1 MNIAF
6 ISTGTELLKGS
17 AVNTNLR
24 CFGSALAAA
33 GIPLHQEIACG
44 DKKQEIAEALSAAL
58 KSSDI
63 LLISGGLGPTSDDIT
78 LETAARF
85 FGLEL
90 YQDEALTEKI
100 ENFWK
105 ALGRSIPCPKDQLK
119 QAMLPVGA
127 KAIDN
132 PRGSASG
139 IYVQVKYACVERHLF
154 FVPGPPSEF
163 EPMIAESIL
172 PAILELVPDRMK
184 TVGFLCAGVGESTVA
199 KTLEKPVTALG
210 VEIAYCADASGT
222 RVFLSSDDEEK
233 LNSADRIAHEL
244 MGNSAMPDGILD
256 PVTRLIA
263 LLKEKNLTMACAES
277 CTGGLIGKMLT
288 DLPGISEVYY
298 GSIVSYANSVK
309 QNVLGVPEETL
320 LSAGA
325 VSEETAAAMA
335 ENAARVLG
343 CSCAISTTGIA
354 GPDGGTPEKPVGLV
368 YAGCFCNGRTT
379 VIKLR
384 LRGGREA
391 IRQRASARAVYQLI
405 KRIREENASIHQN

>member
-58 KSSDI
+58 KSSEI

-78 LETAARF
+78 LETVARF

-100 ENFWK
+100 EKFWK
-105 ALGRSIPCPKDQLK
+105 ALGRAIPCPKAQFK

-127 KAIDN
+127 RAIDN

-139 IYVQVKYACVERHLF
+139 IYVKVKYANVDRHLF
-154 FVPGPPSEF
+154 LVPGPPSEF

-172 PAILELVPDRMK
+172 PAILELVPDRLK

-222 RVFLSSDDEEK
+222 RVFLSSNDEEK
-233 LNSADRIAHEL
+233 LISADRVAHDL
-244 MGNSAMPDGILD
+244 MGQSAMPDGILD
-256 PVTRLIA
+256 PVTRTSA
-263 LLKEKNLTMACAES
+263 LLTEKNLTLSTAES
-277 CTGGLIGKMLT
+277 CTGGMIAN
-288 DLPGISEVYY
+288 
-298 GSIVSYANSVK
+298 SIVERSGVSAFFAGGVVTYSNALK
-309 QNVLGVPEETL
+309 EKLLNVPADL
-320 LSAGA
+320 LEKFGA
-325 VSEETAAAMA
+325 VSEECACAMA
-335 ENAARVLG
+335 KGAAENMGTDAAV
-343 CSCAISTTGIA
+343 ATTGVA

-368 YAGCFCNGRTT
+368 YVSACVKGEVMVR
-379 VIKLR
+379 KLN
-384 LRGGREA
+384 LRGGRLM
-391 IRQRASARAVYQLI
+391 IRQRSAAQALI
-405 KRIREENASIHQN
+405 LLNSMLEKI

>member
-44 DKKQEIAEALSAAL
+44 DRKQEIAEALSAAL
-58 KSSDI
+58 KSSEI
-63 LLISGGLGPTSDDIT
+63 LLVSGGLGPTSDDIT
-78 LETAARF
+78 LETVARF

-90 YQDEALTEKI
+90 HQDPVLTLKI

-105 ALGRSIPCPKDQLK
+105 ALGRSIPCPKSQFK
-119 QAMLPVGA
+119 QAMLPENGI
-127 KAIDN
+127 AIDN

-139 IYVQVKYACVERHLF
+139 IDIKVDYAGISRRIFL
-154 FVPGPPSEF
+154 VPGPPSEF

-172 PAILELVPDRMK
+172 PAILEIVPDRLK

-222 RVFLSSDDEEK
+222 RVFLSSSDDALLAE
-233 LNSADRIAHEL
+233 ADRVAHDL
-244 MGNSAMPDGILD
+244 MGASAMPDGVLD
-256 PVTRLIA
+256 PVTRTID
-263 LLKEKNLTMACAES
+263 LLKEKGLTLVTAES
-277 CTGGLIGKMLT
+277 CTGGMIAN
-288 DLPGISEVYY
+288 
-298 GSIVSYANSVK
+298 SIVERSGVSAVFAGGAVTYSNELK
-309 QNVLGVPEETL
+309 EKMLGVPAEL
-320 LSAGA
+320 LAAHGA
-325 VSEETAAAMA
+325 VSPECACAMVRGAAEKMGSD
-335 ENAARVLG
+335 AAV
-343 CSCAISTTGIA
+343 ATTGIA

-368 YAGCFCNGRTT
+368 YIAAFVKGEVLCREL
-379 VIKLR
+379 K
-384 LRGGREA
+384 LRGGRTM
-391 IRQRASARAVYQLI
+391 IRQRAAAQALNLLNTMLERV
-405 KRIREENASIHQN
+405 

>member
-44 DKKQEIAEALSAAL
+44 DRKQEIAEALSAAL
-58 KSSDI
+58 KSAEI

-78 LETAARF
+78 LETVARF

-90 YQDEALTEKI
+90 HQDAALTLKI

-105 ALGRSIPCPKDQLK
+105 ALGRAIPCPKSQFK
-119 QAMLPVGA
+119 QAMLPDNGV
-127 KAIDN
+127 AIDN

-139 IYVQVKYACVERHLF
+139 IYIKVDYAGVTRHVFL
-154 FVPGPPSEF
+154 VPGPPSEF

-172 PAILELVPDRMK
+172 PAILGLVPDRLK

-199 KTLEKPVTALG
+199 KTLEKPITALG

-222 RVFLSSDDEEK
+222 RVFLSAQDEE
-233 LNSADRIAHEL
+233 LLAAADRKAHDL
-244 MGNSAMPDGILD
+244 IGSSAMPDGILD
-256 PVTRLIA
+256 PVTRTIG
-263 LLKEKNLTMACAES
+263 LLKERALTLCSAES
-277 CTGGLIGKMLT
+277 CTGGMIAN
-288 DLPGISEVYY
+288 
-298 GSIVSYANSVK
+298 SIVERSGVSSVFAGGAVTYSNELK
-309 QNVLGVPEETL
+309 EKMLGVPAEL
-320 LSAGA
+320 LAAHGA
-325 VSEETAAAMA
+325 VSPECACAMA
-335 ENAARVLG
+335 KGAAEKMGAQAAV
-343 CSCAISTTGIA
+343 ATTGIA

-368 YAGCFCNGRTT
+368 YIAAFVKGELLCREL
-379 VIKLR
+379 K
-384 LRGGREA
+384 LRGGRTM
-391 IRQRASARAVYQLI
+391 IRQRAAAQALNLLNTMLERV
-405 KRIREENASIHQN
+405 

>member
-44 DKKQEIAEALSAAL
+44 DRKQEIAEALSAAL
-58 KSSDI
+58 KSSEI
-63 LLISGGLGPTSDDIT
+63 LLVSGGLGPTSDDIT
-78 LETAARF
+78 LETVARF

-90 YQDEALTEKI
+90 RQDPVLTLKI

-105 ALGRSIPCPKDQLK
+105 ALGRSIPCPKSQFK
-119 QAMLPVGA
+119 QAMLPENGI
-127 KAIDN
+127 AIDN

-139 IYVQVKYACVERHLF
+139 IDIKVDYAGISRRVFL
-154 FVPGPPSEF
+154 VPGPPSEF

-172 PAILELVPDRMK
+172 PAILEIVPDRLK

-222 RVFLSSDDEEK
+222 RVFLSSSDDALLAE
-233 LNSADRIAHEL
+233 ADRVAHDL
-244 MGNSAMPDGILD
+244 MGASAMPDGVLD
-256 PVTRLIA
+256 PVTRTID
-263 LLKEKNLTMACAES
+263 LLKEKGLTLVTAES
-277 CTGGLIGKMLT
+277 CTGGMIAN
-288 DLPGISEVYY
+288 
-298 GSIVSYANSVK
+298 SIVERSGVSAVFAGGAVTYSNELK
-309 QNVLGVPEETL
+309 EKMLGVPAEL
-320 LSAGA
+320 LAAHGA
-325 VSEETAAAMA
+325 VSPECACAMVRGAAEKMGAD
-335 ENAARVLG
+335 AAV
-343 CSCAISTTGIA
+343 ATTGIA

-368 YAGCFCNGRTT
+368 YIAAFVRGEVLCREL
-379 VIKLR
+379 K
-384 LRGGREA
+384 LRGGRTM
-391 IRQRASARAVYQLI
+391 IRQRAAAQALNLLNTMLERV
-405 KRIREENASIHQN
+405 

>member
-44 DKKQEIAEALSAAL
+44 DRKQEIAEALSAAL
-58 KSSDI
+58 KSSEI

-78 LETAARF
+78 LETVARF

-90 YQDEALTEKI
+90 HQDPALTLKI

-105 ALGRSIPCPKDQLK
+105 ALGRAIPCPKSQFK
-119 QAMLPVGA
+119 QAMLPDNGT
-127 KAIDN
+127 AIDN

-139 IYVQVKYACVERHLF
+139 IYIKTDYAKITRHIFL
-154 FVPGPPSEF
+154 VPGPPSEF

-172 PAILELVPDRMK
+172 PAILEIVPDRLK

-199 KTLEKPVTALG
+199 KTLEKPITALG

-222 RVFLSSDDEEK
+222 RLFLSSNDDEK
-233 LNSADRIAHEL
+233 LVLADRTAHDL
-244 MGNSAMPDGILD
+244 MGTSAMPDGVLD
-256 PVTRLIA
+256 PVTRTIG
-263 LLKEKNLTMACAES
+263 LLKEKGVTLVTAES
-277 CTGGLIGKMLT
+277 CTGGMIAN
-288 DLPGISEVYY
+288 
-298 GSIVSYANSVK
+298 SIVERSGVSSVFAGSAVTYSNALK
-309 QNVLGVPEETL
+309 EKLLGVPSEVLEKY
-320 LSAGA
+320 GA
-325 VSEETAAAMA
+325 VSEECACAMA
-335 ENAARVLG
+335 KGAASRLG
-343 CSCAISTTGIA
+343 ADAAVATTGIA

-368 YAGCFCNGRTT
+368 YVAACVKGEVMVR
-379 VIKLR
+379 KLN
-384 LRGGREA
+384 LRGGRLM
-391 IRQRASARAVYQLI
+391 IRQRATAQALILLNTMLEQL
-405 KRIREENASIHQN
+405 

>member
-24 CFGSALAAA
+24 CFGAALAAA

-44 DKKQEIAEALSAAL
+44 DRKQEIAEALSAAL

-78 LETAARF
+78 LETVARF

-90 YQDEALTEKI
+90 YQDPALTLKI

-105 ALGRSIPCPKDQLK
+105 ALGRAIPCPKSQFK
-119 QAMLPVGA
+119 QAMLPEGA
-127 KAIDN
+127 AAIDN

-139 IYVQVKYACVERHLF
+139 IAVKVEYAARTRHIFL
-154 FVPGPPSEF
+154 VPGPPSEF

-172 PAILELVPDRMK
+172 PAILEIIPDRLK

-222 RVFLSSDDEEK
+222 RVFLSSSDEEK
-233 LNSADRIAHEL
+233 LAAADRTAHDL
-244 MGNSAMPDGILD
+244 MGASAMPDGVLD
-256 PVTRLIA
+256 PVTRAID
-263 LLKEKNLTMACAES
+263 LLQAKKMTLVTAES
-277 CTGGLIGKMLT
+277 CTGGMIAN
-288 DLPGISEVYY
+288 
-298 GSIVSYANSVK
+298 SIVERSGVSSVFAGSAVTYSNALK
-309 QNVLGVPEETL
+309 EKMLGVPAEL
-320 LSAGA
+320 LAAHGA
-325 VSEETAAAMA
+325 VSPECACAMA
-335 ENAARVLG
+335 KGAAERLG
-343 CSCAISTTGIA
+343 ADAAIATTGIA

-368 YAGCFCNGRTT
+368 YIAACVKGEVTYREL
-379 VIKLR
+379 K
-384 LRGGREA
+384 LRGGRTM
-391 IRQRASARAVYQLI
+391 IRQRAAAQALI
-405 KRIREENASIHQN
+405 LLNTMLEKL

>member
-58 KSSDI
+58 KSSEI

-78 LETAARF
+78 LETVARF

-90 YQDEALTEKI
+90 YQDKALTEKI

-105 ALGRSIPCPKDQLK
+105 ALGRSIPCPKAQFK

-127 KAIDN
+127 EAVDN

-139 IYVQVKYACVERHLF
+139 IYVKVKYAGVDRHLF
-154 FVPGPPSEF
+154 LVPGPPSEF

-222 RVFLSSDDEEK
+222 RVFLSSNDEEK
-233 LNSADRIAHEL
+233 LNSADRVAHDL
-244 MGNSAMPDGILD
+244 MGSSAMPDGVLD
-256 PVTRLIA
+256 PVTRVIG

-277 CTGGLIGKMLT
+277 CTGGMIAN
-288 DLPGISEVYY
+288 
-298 GSIVSYANSVK
+298 SIVERSGVSSVFAGGVVTYSNALK
-309 QNVLGVPEETL
+309 EKLLNVPAEL
-320 LSAGA
+320 LENFGA
-325 VSEETAAAMA
+325 VSEECACAMVKGAVENMGADAAVA
-335 ENAARVLG
+335 
-343 CSCAISTTGIA
+343 TTGIA

-368 YAGCFCNGRTT
+368 YVAASVRGEVMVR
-379 VIKLR
+379 KLN
-384 LRGGREA
+384 LRGGRLM
-391 IRQRASARAVYQLI
+391 IRQRAAAQALI
-405 KRIREENASIHQN
+405 LLNSMLEKL

>member
-44 DKKQEIAEALSAAL
+44 DRKHEIAEALSAAL
-58 KSSDI
+58 KTSEI

-78 LETAARF
+78 LETVARF

-90 YQDEALTEKI
+90 HQDPELTQKI

-105 ALGRSIPCPKDQLK
+105 ALARAIPCPKSQFK
-119 QAMLPVGA
+119 QAMLPDNGV
-127 KAIDN
+127 AIDN

-139 IYVQVKYACVERHLF
+139 IDIKVEYAKLPRRIFL
-154 FVPGPPSEF
+154 VPGPPSEF

-172 PAILELVPDRMK
+172 PAILEMVPDRMK

-199 KTLEKPVTALG
+199 KTLEKPVTRLG

-222 RVFLSSDDEEK
+222 RVFLSSADEARLAE
-233 LNSADRIAHEL
+233 ADRVAHDL
-244 MGNSAMPDGILD
+244 MGESALPDGVLD
-256 PVTRLIA
+256 PVTRTMG
-263 LLKEKNLTMACAES
+263 LLKEKGLLMACAES
-277 CTGGLIGKMLT
+277 CTGGMIANMMVERSGVSSCFAGGVVT
-288 DLPGISEVYY
+288 YSNDLKE
-298 GSIVSYANSVK
+298 K
-309 QNVLGVPEETL
+309 LLGVPAEVL
-320 LSAGA
+320 AAHGA
-325 VSEETAAAMA
+325 VSPECACAMVRGAAEKLGAD
-335 ENAARVLG
+335 AAV
-343 CSCAISTTGIA
+343 ATTGIA

-368 YAGCFCNGRTT
+368 YIAAWVKGEILCRE
-379 VIKLR
+379 LR
-384 LRGGREA
+384 LRGGRTM
-391 IRQRASARAVYQLI
+391 IRQRAAAQALNLLNTMLEKI
-405 KRIREENASIHQN
+405 

>member
-44 DKKQEIAEALSAAL
+44 DRKQEIAEALSAAL
-58 KSSDI
+58 KTSEI

-78 LETAARF
+78 LETVARF

-90 YQDEALTEKI
+90 HQDPALTLKI

-105 ALGRSIPCPKDQLK
+105 ALGRSIPCPKSQFK
-119 QAMLPVGA
+119 QAMLPDNGT
-127 KAIDN
+127 AIDN

-139 IYVQVKYACVERHLF
+139 IDIKVDYAGISRRVFL
-154 FVPGPPSEF
+154 VPGPPSEF
-163 EPMIAESIL
+163 EPMIEGSIL
-172 PAILELVPDRMK
+172 PAILEIVPDRLK

-222 RVFLSSDDEEK
+222 RVFLSSADDARLAE
-233 LNSADRIAHEL
+233 ADRVAHDL
-244 MGNSAMPDGILD
+244 MGASALPDGVLD
-256 PVTRLIA
+256 PVTRTID
-263 LLKEKNLTMACAES
+263 LLKEKALTLVTAES
-277 CTGGLIGKMLT
+277 CTGGMIAN
-288 DLPGISEVYY
+288 
-298 GSIVSYANSVK
+298 SIVERSGVSAVFAGGAVTYSNELK
-309 QNVLGVPEETL
+309 EKMLGVPAEL
-320 LSAGA
+320 LAAHGA
-325 VSEETAAAMA
+325 VSPECACAMA
-335 ENAARVLG
+335 KGAAEKMGAQAAV
-343 CSCAISTTGIA
+343 ATTGIA

-368 YAGCFCNGRTT
+368 YIAAFVKGEVLCREL
-379 VIKLR
+379 K
-384 LRGGREA
+384 LRGGRTM
-391 IRQRASARAVYQLI
+391 IRQRAAAQALNLLNTMLERV
-405 KRIREENASIHQN
+405 

>member
-44 DKKQEIAEALSAAL
+44 DRKQEIAEALSAAL
-58 KSSDI
+58 KSSEI
-63 LLISGGLGPTSDDIT
+63 LLVSGGLGPTSDDIT
-78 LETAARF
+78 LETVARF

-90 YQDEALTEKI
+90 HQDPVLTLKI

-105 ALGRSIPCPKDQLK
+105 ALGRSIPCPKSQFK
-119 QAMLPVGA
+119 QAMLPENGI
-127 KAIDN
+127 AIDN

-139 IYVQVKYACVERHLF
+139 IDIKVDYAGISRRVFL
-154 FVPGPPSEF
+154 VPGPPSEF

-172 PAILELVPDRMK
+172 PAILEIVPDRLK

-222 RVFLSSDDEEK
+222 RVFLSSSDDALLAE
-233 LNSADRIAHEL
+233 ADRVAHDL
-244 MGNSAMPDGILD
+244 MGASAMPDGVLD
-256 PVTRLIA
+256 PVTRTID
-263 LLKEKNLTMACAES
+263 LLKEKGLTLVTAES
-277 CTGGLIGKMLT
+277 CTGGMIAN
-288 DLPGISEVYY
+288 
-298 GSIVSYANSVK
+298 SIVERSGVSAVFAGGAVTYSNELK
-309 QNVLGVPEETL
+309 EKMLGVPAEL
-320 LSAGA
+320 LATHGA
-325 VSEETAAAMA
+325 VSPECACAMVRGAAEKMGSD
-335 ENAARVLG
+335 AAV
-343 CSCAISTTGIA
+343 ATTGIA

-368 YAGCFCNGRTT
+368 YIAAFVKGEVLCREL
-379 VIKLR
+379 K
-384 LRGGREA
+384 LRGGRTM
-391 IRQRASARAVYQLI
+391 IRQRAAAQALNLLNTMLERV
-405 KRIREENASIHQN
+405 

>member
-44 DKKQEIAEALSAAL
+44 DRKHEIAEALSAAL
-58 KSSDI
+58 KSCEI

-90 YQDEALTEKI
+90 YQDELLTKKI
-100 ENFWK
+100 EEFWK
-105 ALGRSIPCPKDQLK
+105 GLRRSMPCPKSQFK
-119 QAMLPVGA
+119 QAMLPRGGR
-127 KAIDN
+127 AIDN

-139 IYVQVKYACVERHLF
+139 IYVQTEYAKVTRHIF

-172 PAILELVPDRMK
+172 PAILEIVPERLK

-199 KTLEKPVTALG
+199 KTLEKPITALG

-222 RVFLSSDDEEK
+222 RVFLSAQDEEK
-233 LNSADRIAHEL
+233 LALADRTAHDL
-244 MGNSAMPDGILD
+244 IGASAMPDGILD
-256 PVTRLIA
+256 PVTHLIG

-277 CTGGLIGKMLT
+277 CTGGMIAN
-288 DLPGISEVYY
+288 
-298 GSIVSYANSVK
+298 SIVERSGVSSVFAGGAVTYSNALK
-309 QNVLGVPEETL
+309 EKL
-320 LSAGA
+320 LSVPAEILEKYGA
-325 VSEETAAAMA
+325 VSEECACAMA
-335 ENAARVLG
+335 RGCAENLGADAAV
-343 CSCAISTTGIA
+343 ATTGIA

-368 YAGCFCNGRTT
+368 YVAACVKGEIMVRQLN
-379 VIKLR
+379 
-384 LRGGREA
+384 LRGGRLM
-391 IRQRASARAVYQLI
+391 IRQRAAAQALI
-405 KRIREENASIHQN
+405 LLNSMLEKL

>member
-44 DKKQEIAEALSAAL
+44 DRKQEIAEALSAAL
-58 KSSDI
+58 KSSEI
-63 LLISGGLGPTSDDIT
+63 LLVSGGLGPTSDDIT
-78 LETAARF
+78 LETVARF

-90 YQDEALTEKI
+90 HQDPVLTLKI

-105 ALGRSIPCPKDQLK
+105 ALGRSIPCPKSQFK
-119 QAMLPVGA
+119 QAMLPENGI
-127 KAIDN
+127 AIDN

-139 IYVQVKYACVERHLF
+139 IDIKVDYAGISRRVFL
-154 FVPGPPSEF
+154 VPGPPSEF

-172 PAILELVPDRMK
+172 PAILEIVPDRLK

-222 RVFLSSDDEEK
+222 RVFLSSSDDALLAE
-233 LNSADRIAHEL
+233 ADRVAHDL
-244 MGNSAMPDGILD
+244 MGASAMPDGVLD
-256 PVTRLIA
+256 PVTRTID
-263 LLKEKNLTMACAES
+263 LLKEKGLTLVTAES
-277 CTGGLIGKMLT
+277 CTGGMIAN
-288 DLPGISEVYY
+288 
-298 GSIVSYANSVK
+298 SIVERSGVSAVFAGGAVTYSNELK
-309 QNVLGVPEETL
+309 EKMLGVPAEL
-320 LSAGA
+320 LAAHGA
-325 VSEETAAAMA
+325 VSPECACAMVRGAAEKMGAD
-335 ENAARVLG
+335 AAV
-343 CSCAISTTGIA
+343 ATTGIA

-368 YAGCFCNGRTT
+368 YIAAFVRGEVLCREL
-379 VIKLR
+379 K
-384 LRGGREA
+384 LRGGRTM
-391 IRQRASARAVYQLI
+391 IRQRAAAQALNLLNTMLERV
-405 KRIREENASIHQN
+405 